1 MTNMASADMPSP
13 DRKKAAYKQTR
24 TADRL
29 RLAATPTF
37 AAMAVLTF
45 MSGGGQ
51 MPMICSAS
59 QGAALL
65 TGMVPMYV
73 LMSVFHATPWLK
85 RIAGRRFPKNAALY
99 GADMTNLK
107 G

>member
-1 MTNMASADMPSP
+1 MA
-13 DRKKAAYKQTR
+13 
-24 TADRL
+24 L
-29 RLAATPTF
+29 
-37 AAMAVLTF
+37 LTV

-59 QGAALL
+59 QGPSLL

-99 GADMTNLK
+99 GAEITNFK